1 MPKPKIIAIDVLL
14 EPDATMLAHAEINN
28 ARLRETFPDSFALDE
43 QHRPHIT
50 LLQCFVESADLDAAG
65 AAIGAVIR
73 AADVTRFALEA
84 VRYGYTP
91 GPGLGVAGIWVA
103 LTPELV
109 KLQADVIAAATPF
122 MVETAGIDA
131 FTADHGNPAF
141 DQALIDYVSRFTEKG
156 AGEHFDP
163 HVSTGFASIEY
174 LDRMVAEPFERFA
187 FAPASAA
194 IYQLGP
200 YGTAARLIRRWGG
213 AGRAGDPALSAWRD
227 GPAKQAILDFVAR
240 VTTPGHPDFVPP
252 ADRIAVFDNDGT
264 LWAEH
269 PLPVQ
274 ARFVLDRIVALA
286 PHNPEWNHQPPFK
299 DVLQGNVAGVMSAGM
314 DGLTELVMAT
324 HAGMSTEAFAELVR
338 DWIAAARD
346 PRFGRPHT
354 HLVYRPML
362 DVLALLRAN
371 GFKTF
376 IVSGGGIEFMRTFSE
391 AVYGIPP
398 EQVIGTS
405 IVTRYV
411 VDEGGPA
418 LLREGKLHFFDDK
431 EGKPVAINAHIGR
444 RPIAAFGNSD
454 GDFAMLEWV
463 TSGPGARFGLLI
475 HHDDAEREFAYDRDA
490 GLARLARGL
499 DEGPQRGWTIAS
511 MKSDWELVFPD

>member
-1 MPKPKIIAIDVLL
+1 MERSSIKAIDVLL
-14 EPDATMLAHAEINN
+14 ETDARMLAAAEKNN
-28 ARLRETFPDSFALDE
+28 ARLRKVSPSCFSLDAE
-43 QHRPHIT
+43 HRPHIT
-50 LLQCFVESADLDAAG
+50 LLQCFVASEHLDAFSR
-65 AAIGAVIR
+65 AVGEVVMS
-73 AADVTRFALEA
+73 ADVTRMPLQA

-91 GPGLGVAGIWVA
+91 GPGMGVAGIWVA
-103 LTPELV
+103 VTPALL
-109 KLQADVIAAATPF
+109 KLQADVIAAAAPF
-122 MVETAGIDA
+122 MVETAGIEA

-141 DQALIDYVSRFTEKG
+141 DKALVDYVSGFCAHAAG
-156 AGEHFDP
+156 AKFDP
-163 HVSTGFASIEY
+163 HVSTGIAATGY
-174 LDRMVAEPFERFA
+174 LDGMVAEPFEPFG
-187 FAPASAA
+187 FTPAGAA

-200 YGTAARLIRRWGG
+200 FGTAARRLKRWGE
-213 AGRAGDPALSAWRD
+213 AGTAGDPTLSGWRD
-227 GPAKQAILDFVAR
+227 GAAKRAILDFVAR
-240 VTTPGHPDFVPP
+240 VSTVGHPDFVPP
-252 ADRIAVFDNDGT
+252 SERIAVFDNDGT

-274 ARFVLDRIVALA
+274 ARFVLDRIRALA
-286 PHNPEWNHQPPFK
+286 PQNPEWNHQRPFK
-299 DVLQGNVAGVMSAGM
+299 DVLEGNVAGVMSAGM

-362 DVLALLRAN
+362 DVLALLREK

-376 IVSGGGIEFMRTFSE
+376 IVSGGGIEFMRTFSDE
-391 AVYGIPP
+391 VYGIPP

-411 VDEGGPA
+411 VDGGAPA
-418 LLREGKLHFFDDK
+418 LLREARLHFFDDK

-463 TSGPGARFGLLI
+463 TTGPGPRFGLLI
-475 HHDDAEREFAYDRDA
+475 HHDDAQRESAYDRDA

-499 DEGPQRGWTIAS
+499 DEGPARGWTIAS
-511 MKSDWELVFPD
+511 IKSDWDLVFPD